1 MTVIANTTVLSNFAS
16 IGELDFLHRLY
27 RTLYISTHVYE
38 EIQAGLNEGYRFYE
52 GIEKLIYPLS
62 EKGWIRLIGLDTS
75 EEIRLFAEMPKQ
87 LHSGEASCLAIA
99 GVRQWLFLS
108 DDATARRIGIRRG
121 VAVSGTIGSLVLG
134 VERGECSLTTAN
146 GWLMQLITIGYRSPL
161 ADLSSLVR
169 KV

>member
-1 MTVIANTTVLSNFAS
+1 MTIIANTTVLSNFAS
-16 IGELDFLHRLY
+16 IGEIDFLHRLY

-38 EIQAGLNEGYRFYE
+38 EIQAGLNEGYRFYK
-52 GIEKLIYPLS
+52 GIEKLVYPLS
-62 EKGWIRLIGLDTS
+62 EKGWIHLIGLDTA

-121 VAVSGTIGSLVLG
+121 VAVSGTI
-134 VERGECSLTTAN
+134 
-146 GWLMQLITIGYRSPL
+146 
-161 ADLSSLVR
+161 
-169 KV
+169 